1 MIPDRICGLLRI
13 SQPHVNEKNDR
24 IPVVCFQHVMSPTG
38 TGKDDSGC
46 WSLVV
51 SLFLLLALAL
61 SLFLLSSLSSSESR
75 LMFSLV
81 TGERTS
87 DSPSCFGVSTLV
99 LLLLLVARGSATM
112 LEEELPTEIPS

>member
-51 SLFLLLALAL
+51 SLFLLLALP
-61 SLFLLSSLSSSESR
+61 SSESR

-99 LLLLLVARGSATM
+99 LVLLLVARGSATM